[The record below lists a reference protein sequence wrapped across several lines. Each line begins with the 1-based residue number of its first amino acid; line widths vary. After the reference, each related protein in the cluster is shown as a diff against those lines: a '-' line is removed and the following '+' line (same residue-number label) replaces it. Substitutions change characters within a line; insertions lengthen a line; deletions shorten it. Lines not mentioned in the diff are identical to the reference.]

1 MGEDGLKAKKSE
13 VEKAMEEN
21 EEPAPDSMLERFSVP
36 SISSIHYHDIRSW
49 NNRFSLISLSW
60 E

>member
-21 EEPAPDSMLERFSVP
+21 EKPAPDSMLERFSVP

-49 NNRFSLISLSW
+49 NNRQELCTDF
-60 E
+60 